1 MPSIFQ
7 SQSSR
12 TYIFAGFHFLCKSFQ
27 RKKSILEKI
36 FGWPRQKPSSGWE
49 IKRQNLKVK
58 VWRLW
63 IEWAANKSLFFWLA
77 LSDLSAC
84 LLKPDDSLAAIS
96 LSYRASQ
103 PHWVSAPGWMNR
115 KPGGLQAAT
124 LQPISGSQP
133 GINPLF
139 FSISVIYHMSCEVK
153 ALNIKYRIRSQ
164 VSVGWLLLFQA
175 EVRSGLGLTEK
186 CNRSSTTTERK
197 WQERLKESQSG

>member
-1 MPSIFQ
+1 MVIGDTRQSNKQTTPDKSLCPTMPSIFQ
-7 SQSSR
+7 SRSSR

-36 FGWPRQKPSSGWE
+36 FGWPRQKPCSGWE

-63 IEWAANKSLFFWLA
+63 IEWAANKSLFFWLP

-84 LLKPDDSLAAIS
+84 LLKPDDSLPASSASYS
-96 LSYRASQ
+96 LRASQ
-103 PHWVSAPGWMNR
+103 PLSVSAPGWMNR

-133 GINPLF
+133 
-139 FSISVIYHMSCEVK
+139 ISVIYQSYILCPVK
-153 ALNIKYRIRSQ
+153 
-164 VSVGWLLLFQA
+164 W
-175 EVRSGLGLTEK
+175 
-186 CNRSSTTTERK
+186 
-197 WQERLKESQSG
+197 RLSI